1 MLPKIPLTSF
11 VFLAALAQAAPT
23 VILGNTTLTG
33 AGTEVPNVEFY
44 GGISNCLPG
53 IPYAEP
59 PVCSLRF
66 KAPVL
71 KRALNTPTFNASTY
85 GPPCLQQP
93 DVNPGALSPSS
104 EDCLTLNVYKPAGLA
119 DTDSLP
125 VMAWIHGGGL
135 VAGGSQTY
143 DASALVA
150 QSISRG
156 TPVVY
161 VSLNYRLGTMGFPQ
175 GREASSRKAVNIGF
189 RDQLM
194 ALQWIQDNIR
204 AFNGDKSKV
213 TVFGESAGAASIGI
227 LFLNSNLEKLARAAI
242 LESGSASI
250 TPVFYPS
257 RRQVDWDNFVR
268 DAGCAESLSMG
279 NSIGCLQ
286 SADTSALLQAISTSS
301 AKSNESY
308 PWGPVVDGP
317 DGLIPDLP
325 SVMWEK
331 GKFARIPFMTGSNL
345 DEGTFFTTPLMN
357 STARARAYLISNY
370 TTPAVPFQKLE
381 ATVGKILEL
390 YPDVPA
396 LGSPFNTGNKTFGL
410 SSQYK
415 RYAALLGDIMIQSPR
430 RAWIQAA
437 SQFGVKTFGYLFTD
451 PAPPRN
457 MLKILIVLSVSILS
471 VTHIA
476 EIPYVYGAEAFI
488 PNTPASSVE
497 LSKRM
502 VDYWVSFAT
511 SLDPNDGLGSAR
523 PAWSQYRCGDEV
535 ILQLNGN
542 DTKMIPDAYRAEQ
555 IAFINANLVVFS
567 H

>member
-1 MLPKIPLTSF
+1 MLPKITLTSF
-11 VFLAALAQAAPT
+11 FLAALAHAAPT
-23 VILGNTTLTG
+23 VTLGNTTLRG
-33 AGTEVPNVEFY
+33 A
-44 GGISNCLPG
+44 G

-59 PVCSLRF
+59 PVGSLRF

-71 KRALNTPTFNASTY
+71 KHALNSPTFNASTY

-93 DVNPGALSPSS
+93 DVNPGALSSSS

-125 VMAWIHGGGL
+125 VMAWIPGGGL

-161 VSLNYRLGTMGFPQ
+161 VSLNYRLGPLGFPP
-175 GREASSRKAVNIGF
+175 GREASRNKALNLGF

-194 ALQWIQDNIR
+194 ALHWIQNNIG

-213 TVFGESAGAASIGI
+213 TVFGESAGAGSIGI
-227 LFLNSNLEKLARAAI
+227 LFLNSNLEELARAAVI
-242 LESGSASI
+242 QSGSASLL
-250 TPVFYPS
+250 PVFDPS
-257 RRQVDWDNFVR
+257 RRQADWDNFVR
-268 DAGCAESLSMG
+268 DAGCAESLPTGS
-279 NSIGCLQ
+279 SIACLQ
-286 SADTSALLQAISTSS
+286 GVDASVLLQAISTSS
-301 AKSNESY
+301 AKSDEDY
-308 PWGPVVDGP
+308 PWGPVLDGP
-317 DGLIPDLP
+317 SGLIPDIP

-357 STARARAYLISNY
+357 STAMARVYLISNY

-381 ATVGKILEL
+381 ATVEKILEL

-396 LGSPFNTGNKTFGL
+396 LGSPFNTGNETFGL

-415 RYAALLGDIMIQSPR
+415 RYSALLGDIMIQSPR

-437 SQFGVKTFGYLFTD
+437 SQFGVNTFGYLFTD
-451 PAPPRN
+451 PAPPVIIPALGGRN
-457 MLKILIVLSVSILS
+457 ASVEALG

-488 PNTPASSVE
+488 PNRPASSVE

-511 SLDPNDGLGSAR
+511 TLDPNDGLGSAR
-523 PAWSQYRCGDEV
+523 PTWSQYRCGDEM

-542 DTKMIPDAYRAEQ
+542 DTKMIPDNYRAEQ
-555 IAFINANLVVFS
+555 IAFINANLEVFS